1 MYVLEAIL
9 NPTVALSVS
18 FSCSTEMLKEL
29 NQQRRAKEFTD
40 LKIIVEGKEFEVHQN
55 VLASCSLYFKD
66 LVKRFAFSTLLLPPA
81 VDPICSFCRAHLCR
95 FSFFS
100 FLIPLFFPPFLS
112 FFFYLFIFVFLYF
125 SFPPPLLSLA
135 GV

>member
-1 MYVLEAIL
+1 MLFPTICTFQQFALFLVLSCFLMHKDL
-9 NPTVALSVS
+9 NQTVALSVS

-66 LVKRFAFSTLLLPPA
+66 LVKRFASASPPTS
-81 VDPICSFCRAHLCR
+81 C
-95 FSFFS
+95 
-100 FLIPLFFPPFLS
+100 
-112 FFFYLFIFVFLYF
+112 
-125 SFPPPLLSLA
+125 
-135 GV
+135 